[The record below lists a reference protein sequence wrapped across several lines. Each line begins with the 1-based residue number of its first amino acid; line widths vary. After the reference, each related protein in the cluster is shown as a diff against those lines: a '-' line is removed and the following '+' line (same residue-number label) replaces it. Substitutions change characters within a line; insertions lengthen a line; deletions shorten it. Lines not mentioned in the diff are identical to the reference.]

1 MRVTDIKKVKPA
13 KDNVVVKT
21 IELDAD
27 NKLFFAKTKNKDPKN
42 AELAYGEV
50 LAVGP
55 TANKAEY
62 CPGVEAGSKVTFNR
76 FAGAHIATNEL
87 SELYKIMD
95 GYSILAV
102 LDNLDNLN
110 EESIHPS
117 ANRLLLAVK
126 YVDQDDNGVF
136 LAGTD
141 AKDPALEDL
150 DYGTVIRVG
159 PSCKLGY
166 KVGDIVAYHPYSGEN
181 VREAQSVDKP
191 ALRVLI
197 EEEVLLTI

>member
-1 MRVTDIKKVKPA
+1 MRVNDITKVKPA

-21 IELDAD
+21 IELDANND
-27 NKLFFAKTKNKDPKN
+27 LFFAKSKHKDPKN

-50 LAVGP
+50 TAIGP
-55 TANKAEY
+55 TANEAEN
-62 CPGVEAGSKVTFNR
+62 CPEVIVGSKVTFNR
-76 FAGAHIATNEL
+76 FAGAHIATKEL
-87 SELYKIMD
+87 SELYKIMN
-95 GYSILAV
+95 GYTILAV
-102 LDNLDNLN
+102 LDSLDNLN

-126 YVDQDDNGVF
+126 FVDEDDSGVF
-136 LAGTD
+136 LGESES
-141 AKDPALEDL
+141 KDPSLEDL

-166 KVGDIVAYHPYSGEN
+166 KVGNIVAYHPYSGEN
-181 VREAQSVDKP
+181 VRTAQGIDKP

-197 EEEVLLTI
+197 EEDVLLTI